1 MPRPV
6 HQVVFLA
13 LVAATWIGL
22 HLYLYFR
29 VASSFDLGVRARRVL
44 KAVLVFL
51 ATSYLLGRFAQTR
64 LDPDLGAAI
73 LWPGALYLGFFS
85 IGVSLLLLFDLAFTL
100 PRRVLGRLGVS
111 SPHGTLAAKAVA
123 RYALVAIGAAT
134 ALVGGHG
141 VFEAWAGPEVR
152 RVEVPMRG
160 LPPALDGLRV
170 VQVSDLHVGGLV
182 TRGYLDRVL
191 ALVESLDPDLVVVT
205 GDLTDERDGGDGEVL
220 GRVAS
225 LKARYGVVAV
235 MGNHEYYVG
244 ASRTAAAFERAGLT
258 ILRQTHRV
266 IGDGLV
272 VAGVD
277 DPSFLGGRDN
287 APDAVRAAVNGAPPG
302 LPVLLLAHQ
311 PIALDAAASSG
322 VDLMMCGH
330 THGGQV
336 FPFHVVSRL
345 AYGVLTGVHRIG
357 DMTLVISNGAGFW
370 GPPMRIV
377 APPDVVEVTLR
388 SAAEPR

>member
-1 MPRPV
+1 MPRPM
-6 HQVVFLA
+6 HQAVFLA

-51 ATSYLLGRFAQTR
+51 ATLYLAGRFAQTR
-64 LDPDLGAAI
+64 VDPGVGTVI

-85 IGVSLLLLFDLAFTL
+85 IGVSLLLLFDLAYTL
-100 PRRVLGRLGVS
+100 PRRLLARLRSNPG
-111 SPHGTLAAKAVA
+111 PAAATRVA
-123 RYALVAIGAAT
+123 RSALVVIGAA
-134 ALVGGHG
+134 ALLVGGHG
-141 VFEAWAGPEVR
+141 VFVAWAGPEVR
-152 RVEVPMRG
+152 RVEVRMPG
-160 LPPALDGLRV
+160 LPPAMDGLRV

-182 TRGYLDRVL
+182 TRGYLGRVL
-191 ALVESLDPDLVVVT
+191 DLVESLHPDLVAVT

-220 GRVAS
+220 RRVAS
-225 LKARYGVVAV
+225 LKARYGVVV
-235 MGNHEYYVG
+235 VLGNHEYYVG

-258 ILRQTHRV
+258 VLRQGHRV
-266 IGDGLV
+266 VGDGLV

-277 DPSFLGGRDN
+277 DPSFLGGREK
-287 APDAVRAAVNGAPPG
+287 APDAVRAAVKGAPSG
-302 LPVLLLAHQ
+302 LPVLLLSHQ

-345 AYGVLTGVHRIG
+345 AYGVLTGVHRTG

-388 SAAEPR
+388 AAPDSR